1 MKEKIKNI
9 LEGNEFAGMEVLE
22 NAMMSDYTTYKIGGP
37 ADYLVFPEEAEQLH
51 QLILKLR
58 ELVIPFFI
66 LGEGSNIL
74 VSDSGIKEVVISLKK
89 CTAEIYYQNEDEIIA
104 GAGTLLM
111 DVVKYAEQQE
121 ISGLGCL
128 SGIPGTVG
136 GALIMNAGAFGG
148 EIGDHVK
155 WVQVIDEQ
163 NEIIKLWPEQI
174 EFGYRRAPGLK
185 NKIVLS
191 VLLKEKYEPGIRK
204 KLENSRE
211 EYLKKRENK
220 QPLNY
225 GSCGSVFKRPEGN
238 YAGALIEQAGC
249 KGLRIGN
256 AMVAQKHA
264 NFILNMGQAKAM
276 DVFQI
281 IKEIRK
287 RVYEKFGV
295 ELQPE
300 VKFIGEFP
308 EID

>member
-204 KLENSRE
+204 KLENFRE
-211 EYLKKRENK
+211 EYLKKRKNK